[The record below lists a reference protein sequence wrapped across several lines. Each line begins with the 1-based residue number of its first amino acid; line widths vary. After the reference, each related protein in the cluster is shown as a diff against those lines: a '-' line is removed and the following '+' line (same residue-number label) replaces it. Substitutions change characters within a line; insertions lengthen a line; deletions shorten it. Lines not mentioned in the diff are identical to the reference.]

1 MQTFLV
7 LLTLGMVMTLA
18 ALLTRDVPAA
28 MARQRNA
35 RPRVRR

>member
-28 MARQRNA
+28 VAVSA
-35 RPRVRR
+35 SSSE